1 MSSFASEVMELERR
15 TGFHS
20 GLYRK
25 WTGSFDSKRDEE
37 SDKSF
42 GLGAF
47 LPRNADKDCR
57 SDVYRKPE
65 TDAGRSVDSKIIQDV
80 LLNLSMDRY
89 SKWDESAFKQEEE
102 AFRNRFKSEEDC
114 MQFIYQA
121 KWPDG
126 FSCPRCGHRQ
136 AYVIRSRRLPLY
148 ECRSCRHQTSL
159 IAGTVM
165 EGSRTSLCKWFLAF
179 HLVANTEQG
188 TNAVQLSSFLQVTY
202 KTAWAILH
210 KIRQA
215 LSQADNANPLTGV
228 VKGGT
233 AFHRPFRSA
242 ASVLGLYP
250 EQRPVFVVASLD
262 KGAVPQQV
270 KIKTVRPEDMED
282 GRIYRS
288 AGEHF
293 IKEHVSPDALDV
305 DIETRRY
312 HYQRVP
318 FLRNYLRKARA
329 WTNRVFNGIGP
340 KYLQHYLDEFCFRLN
355 LQLQNVPIF
364 DHLARAC
371 LRTSME
377 RP

>member
-1 MSSFASEVMELERR
+1 
-15 TGFHS
+15 
-20 GLYRK
+20 
-25 WTGSFDSKRDEE
+25 
-37 SDKSF
+37 
-42 GLGAF
+42 
-47 LPRNADKDCR
+47 
-57 SDVYRKPE
+57 
-65 TDAGRSVDSKIIQDV
+65 
-80 LLNLSMDRY
+80 
-89 SKWDESAFKQEEE
+89 
-102 AFRNRFKSEEDC
+102 
-114 MQFIYQA
+114 
-121 KWPDG
+121 
-126 FSCPRCGHRQ
+126 
-136 AYVIRSRRLPLY
+136 
-148 ECRSCRHQTSL
+148 
-159 IAGTVM
+159 
-165 EGSRTSLCKWFLAF
+165 
-179 HLVANTEQG
+179 NTERG

-215 LSQADNANPLTGV
+215 LSQADHKQPLTGV

-250 EQRPVFVVASLD
+250 EQRPVFVVASL
-262 KGAVPQQV
+262 GNGTVPQQV

-293 IKEHVSPDALDV
+293 IKEHVSPDAIDV

-318 FLRNYLRKARA
+318 SLRNYLRKARA

-355 LQLQNVPIF
+355 KQLQNVPIF
-364 DHLARAC
+364 EHLARAC
-371 LRTSME
+371 IRLSME